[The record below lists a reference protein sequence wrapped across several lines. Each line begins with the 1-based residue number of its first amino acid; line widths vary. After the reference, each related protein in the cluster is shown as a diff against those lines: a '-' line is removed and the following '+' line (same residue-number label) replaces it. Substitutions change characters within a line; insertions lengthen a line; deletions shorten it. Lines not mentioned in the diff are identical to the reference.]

1 MTRSTSTSAVIVLGD
16 TETGNRLEMLTT
28 RAAECGMAIA
38 ETHTF
43 ETGAP
48 GAQNDLSEVDAV
60 VTALSRAVRTRA
72 NVWLPFPIDLLR
84 EEHVRRVG
92 LVLQHHGLNLL
103 VGRQMWACP
112 LDGGINEIDIA
123 LRREVHAVDDLNRAV
138 VASIGGQTLAD
149 EVELMLRAGDGSSTA
164 PSGAEQLT
172 DVLQRLEVQYGPHPG
187 MPSTRAA
194 WAVRQAGLR
203 LFVGWLVHGCEM
215 TRGEAADFLNA
226 WGHRT
231 RTGREWQ
238 RSTVST
244 LVNRRGGRSAV

>member
-1 MTRSTSTSAVIVLGD
+1 MTSSTSTGAVIVLGD
-16 TETGNRLEMLTT
+16 TETANRLEMLTT

-48 GAQNDLSEVDAV
+48 GQHNDLSEVDAV
-60 VTALSRAVRTRA
+60 VVALSRAVRTGA

-92 LVLQHHGLNLL
+92 LVLQLRGLNLL

-112 LDGGINEIDIA
+112 VDGGINEIDIA
-123 LRREVHAVDDLNRAV
+123 LRREVHAVDDLNRTVIAV
-138 VASIGGQTLAD
+138 IGGQTLAD
-149 EVELMLRAGDGSSTA
+149 EVELMLRAGEGSSTTLF
-164 PSGAEQLT
+164 GGEQLT

-194 WAVRQAGLR
+194 WAVRQPGLR
-203 LFVGWLVHGCEM
+203 QFASWLVEQCEM
-215 TRGEAADFLNA
+215 TRSDAAGLLNGL
-226 WGHRT
+226 GHRT
-231 RTGREWQ
+231 QRDREW
-238 RSTVST
+238 RPSTI
-244 LVNRRGGRSAV
+244 SALTKPQ